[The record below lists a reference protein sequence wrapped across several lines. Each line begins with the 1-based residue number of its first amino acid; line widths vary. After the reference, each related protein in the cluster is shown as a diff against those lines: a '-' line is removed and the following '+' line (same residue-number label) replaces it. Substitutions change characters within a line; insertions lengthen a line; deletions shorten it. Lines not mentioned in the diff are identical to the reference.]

1 MVKNNH
7 DLKQIWHSNFFT
19 IFLLV
24 LLIFSLVKVGK
35 EALLRYEIKQ
45 EINNL
50 EAKLSDVQGKTDKMN
65 QLIDYLKTDEYVE
78 KQAREKLNL
87 GAPGEKQVNLANE
100 DSDAAAPVIDNG
112 PSANNIVKW
121 FNYFFN

>member
-1 MVKNNH
+1 MIKNNQ

-24 LLIFSLVKVGK
+24 LLVFSLAKVGK

-45 EINNL
+45 EISSL
-50 EAKLSDVQGKTDKMN
+50 EGKLSDVQGKTDKMN
-65 QLIDYLKTDEYVE
+65 QLINYLKTDDYVE

-87 GAPGEKQVNLANE
+87 GAPGEKQINLTNDDGQA
-100 DSDAAAPVIDNG
+100 
-112 PSANNIVKW
+112 IVAVGSGDTKTSNPIKW